1 MKLMVQIYELG
12 KTFQSQKLNNYF
24 KIITEY
30 FFPFTYCIISHL
42 QTILK
47 MIFVVKT
54 PYLKTKYQISV
65 SVVKNG
71 NLLSN
76 STVRDSSVI
85 EKFDNL
91 APNKTKIV
99 KYNSKEQFH
108 VELAEA
114 IVSRDK
120 LFKQFKYSK
129 LRVDKKN
136 YKKARYE
143 VKKVS
148 S

>member
-1 MKLMVQIYELG
+1 MVQIYEIG

-30 FFPFTYCIISHL
+30 FFPFTFCITSHL

-47 MIFVVKT
+47 LVFVVKT

-76 STVRDSSVI
+76 STIRESSVI
-85 EKFDNL
+85 ENL
-91 APNKTKIV
+91 TIL
-99 KYNSKEQFH
+99 H
-108 VELAEA
+108 
-114 IVSRDK
+114 
-120 LFKQFKYSK
+120 
-129 LRVDKKN
+129 
-136 YKKARYE
+136 
-143 VKKVS
+143 
-148 S
+148 

>member
-1 MKLMVQIYELG
+1 MVQIYEIG

-24 KIITEY
+24 KIIAEY
-30 FFPFTYCIISHL
+30 FFPFTFCITSHL

-47 MIFVVKT
+47 LVFVVKT

-76 STVRDSSVI
+76 STIRESSVI

-91 APNKTKIV
+91 ALNKTKIV
-99 KYNSKEQFH
+99 KYNSKEQSH

-129 LRVDKKN
+129 LRLDKKN

>member
-1 MKLMVQIYELG
+1 MVQIYEIG
-12 KTFQSQKLNNYF
+12 NTFQSQKLNNYF
-24 KIITEY
+24 KIIAEY
-30 FFPFTYCIISHL
+30 FFPFTFCITSHL

-47 MIFVVKT
+47 LVFVVKT

-76 STVRDSSVI
+76 STIRESSVI

-91 APNKTKIV
+91 ALNKTKIV
-99 KYNSKEQFH
+99 KYNSKEQSH

-129 LRVDKKN
+129 LRLDKKN

>member
-1 MKLMVQIYELG
+1 MVQIYEIG

-30 FFPFTYCIISHL
+30 FFPFTFCITSHL

-47 MIFVVKT
+47 LVLVVKT

-76 STVRDSSVI
+76 STIRESSVI

-91 APNKTKIV
+91 ALNKTKIV
-99 KYNSKEQFH
+99 KYNSKSH

-129 LRVDKKN
+129 LRLDKKN

>member
-1 MKLMVQIYELG
+1 MVQIYELG
-12 KTFQSQKLNNYF
+12 MTFQSQKLNNYF

-30 FFPFTYCIISHL
+30 FFPFTFCITSHL

-47 MIFVVKT
+47 LVFVVKT

-76 STVRDSSVI
+76 STIRESSVI

-91 APNKTKIV
+91 ALNKTKIV
-99 KYNSKEQFH
+99 KYNSKEQSH

-129 LRVDKKN
+129 LRLDKKN

>member
-1 MKLMVQIYELG
+1 MVQIYELG
-12 KTFQSQKLNNYF
+12 MTFQSQKLNNYF

-30 FFPFTYCIISHL
+30 FFPFTFCITSHL

-47 MIFVVKT
+47 LVFVVKT

-76 STVRDSSVI
+76 STIRESSVI

-91 APNKTKIV
+91 ALNKTKIF
-99 KYNSKEQFH
+99 KYNSKEQSH

>member
-1 MKLMVQIYELG
+1 MVQIYEIG

-30 FFPFTYCIISHL
+30 FFPFTFCITSHL

-47 MIFVVKT
+47 LVFVVKT

-76 STVRDSSVI
+76 STIRESSVI

-91 APNKTKIV
+91 ALNKTKIV
-99 KYNSKEQFH
+99 KYNSKEQSH

-120 LFKQFKYSK
+120 LFKQFKYCK
-129 LRVDKKN
+129 LRLDKKN

>member
-1 MKLMVQIYELG
+1 MVQIYEIG

-30 FFPFTYCIISHL
+30 FFPFTQCIISHL

-47 MIFVVKT
+47 LVFVVKT

-76 STVRDSSVI
+76 STFRESSVI
-85 EKFDNL
+85 EKFHNL

>member
-1 MKLMVQIYELG
+1 MVQIYEIG

-30 FFPFTYCIISHL
+30 FFPFTFCITSHL

-47 MIFVVKT
+47 LVFVVKT

-76 STVRDSSVI
+76 STIREASVI

-91 APNKTKIV
+91 ALNKTKIV
-99 KYNSKEQFH
+99 KYNSKEQSY

-129 LRVDKKN
+129 LRLDKKN